1 MSTERI
7 EYTNASIG
15 VRLLAIIIDIII
27 AIILAVLCQFG
38 WSLEYDLIW
47 KSLIDLSV
55 SDPFWPVLWFIIML
69 PLYYWLASSVTDGQT
84 VGKIILGI
92 RVVLDDNSSTK
103 RMWGL
108 HLKRTFFMRGGTK
121 VVQQKDPEVKGL

>member
-7 EYTNASIG
+7 EYMDASMG
-15 VRLLAIIIDIII
+15 LRLVAIIIDIII

-55 SDPFWPVLWFIIML
+55 SDPFWPVLWFIVLL
-69 PLYYWLASSVTDGQT
+69 PVYYWLCSSVTDGQT
-84 VGKIILGI
+84 VGKMILGI

-103 RMWGL
+103 RMWIL

-121 VVQQKDPEVKGL
+121 VVKQKDPEVKGL